1 LTDNEHI
8 KSILKSLPKSPGVY
22 QYYDA
27 ADKILYI
34 GKAKNLKNR
43 VRSYFST
50 KHLGKTRLLVAK
62 IRDIKFILVETEQEA
77 LLLENS
83 LIKKHQ
89 PPYNIQLKDDK
100 TFPWVCIK
108 KERFPRVLKVR
119 KVLRDGSEY
128 FGPYSNVRMLDT
140 LLELIH
146 KLYPLRNCS
155 FNLSEQNVSQGKF
168 KLCLEYHVGN
178 CMAPCE
184 GKENEKEYLEKIEEI
199 KLILKGNVFKIT
211 KVLKQKMQDFS
222 DKLAFEKAHLI
233 KEKLLLLEKHQSK
246 YTVVSPTISNLD
258 VFSIFQSGN
267 NCFVNFLRVIN
278 GAIVQGHTV
287 EVKPKLDE
295 TAKEIL
301 EGVIA
306 NFETRFNG
314 LAKEVVVPFAV
325 DVPIDGIK
333 CFVPQRGD
341 KMKLLLMSNK
351 NAKYFG
357 QEKSLRQKPQDNFV
371 LTELQKNLRL
381 TELPMHIECFDNS
394 NIQGTNPMSACV
406 VFKNGK
412 PSNKDYRLFN
422 IMTVDGPDDFASM
435 EEVVFRRYSRL
446 LSEGK
451 SLPQLIIIDGG
462 KGQLSSALKSLSKL
476 NLRGKMAIIGIAKR
490 LEEIYFPGDSL
501 PLYIDKRSSSLKLI
515 QQLRN
520 EAHRFSLK
528 GHRNSRSNSMIKSEL
543 EEIKGIGQSS
553 IQELLRIFQSVA
565 NIKEKKESELSEIV
579 GSARAKKIKDHFNNL
594 TT

>member
-1 LTDNEHI
+1 VSLTENEHI
-8 KSILKSLPKSPGVY
+8 KSILKTLPNGPGVY
-22 QYYDA
+22 QYYNDGGE
-27 ADKILYI
+27 ILYV

-50 KHLGKTRLLVAK
+50 KHLGKTKILVAK
-62 IRDIKFILVETEQEA
+62 IRDIKFIIVETEQEA

-89 PPYNIQLKDDK
+89 PPYNILLKDDK

-108 KERFPRVLKVR
+108 NERFPRILKVR
-119 KVLRDGSEY
+119 KIIRDGSVY
-128 FGPYSNVRMLDT
+128 FGPYSNVKMLDT

-146 KLYPLRNCS
+146 KLYPLRNCN
-155 FNLSEQNVSQGKF
+155 FNLSEQNVTQQKF
-168 KLCLEYHVGN
+168 KVCLEYHIGN
-178 CMAPCE
+178 CKAPCE
-184 GKENEKEYLEKIEEI
+184 NKETEEEYLLKIEEI
-199 KLILKGNVFKIT
+199 KLILKGNIFKIT
-211 KVLKQKMQDFS
+211 KTLKEKMLAFS
-222 DKLAFEKAHLI
+222 NGLQFEKAQFI

-246 YTVVSPTISNLD
+246 YTVVSPTITNLD
-258 VFSIFQSGN
+258 VFSIYQKEN
-267 NCFVNFLRVIN
+267 NCFVNFLRIVN

-295 TAKEIL
+295 SKKEIL
-301 EGVIA
+301 ERVIA
-306 NFETRFNG
+306 SFDVRFGG
-314 LAKEVVVPFAV
+314 LAREVVVPFSV
-325 DVPIDGIK
+325 DMPIDNVK

-341 KMKLLLMSNK
+341 KMKLLLMSLK

-357 QEKSLRQKPQDNFV
+357 QEKSLRQKPADNFV
-371 LTELQKNLRL
+371 LTDLQKNLKL
-381 TELPMHIECFDNS
+381 SELPIHIECFDNS

-422 IMTVDGPDDFASM
+422 IMTVEGPDDFASM
-435 EEVVFRRYSRL
+435 KEVVFRRYSRL

-462 KGQLSSALKSLSKL
+462 KGQLSSALTSLEKL
-476 NLRGKMAIIGIAKR
+476 GLRGKITIIGIAKR

-501 PLYIDKRSSSLKLI
+501 PLYLDKRSTSLKLI

-528 GHRNSRSNSMIKSEL
+528 GHKNSRSNSMVKSEL
-543 EEIKGIGQSS
+543 EQIPGIGASS
-553 IQELLRIFQSVA
+553 IQTLLRAFKSVA
-565 NIKEKKESELSEIV
+565 HIKGKNKKELSEVV
-579 GSARAKKIKDHFNNL
+579 GESRAKKIWAYFN
-594 TT
+594 